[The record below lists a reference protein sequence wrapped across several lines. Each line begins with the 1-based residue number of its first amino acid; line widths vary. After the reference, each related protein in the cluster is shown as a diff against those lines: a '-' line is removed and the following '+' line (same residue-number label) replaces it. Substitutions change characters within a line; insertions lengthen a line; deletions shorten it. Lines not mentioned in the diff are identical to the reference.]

1 MPTILS
7 HYNGAL
13 RLLGERRLSTLTDDR
28 EARYLLDDA
37 YGDGSTEGAVKHC
50 LEVGQW
56 TFATR
61 SVMIDYSPSITPS
74 FGYNYAFDQPS
85 DMVDV
90 CGIWSDE
97 RMTTPLLQ
105 YRDERHYWYAD
116 LQTIYV
122 AYVSNDANYGADRS
136 LWPDTFSK
144 LIEAYLAREIVTN
157 LTQGDSKT
165 QMVATV
171 WKEALT
177 LARSGDAMRKPT
189 AMLPVGG
196 WLTSRRSSSGGSRS
210 NTGY

>member
-1 MPTILS
+1 MPTVISL
-7 HYNGAL
+7 YNGAL

-37 YGDGSTEGAVKHC
+37 YGDGQTEGAVKHC

-61 SVMIDYSPSITPS
+61 SVMLDYSPSITPG
-74 FGYNYAFDQPS
+74 FGFTYAFDKPT

-90 CGIWSDE
+90 CGIWSDD

-105 YRDERHYWYAD
+105 YRDERHFWYAE
-116 LQTIYV
+116 LETIYV
-122 AYVSNDANYGADRS
+122 SYVSNDVNYGADRS

-157 LTQGDSKT
+157 LTQGETKT
-165 QMVATV
+165 EMARKA

-177 LARSGDAMRKPT
+177 VARSGDAMRKPT
-189 AMLPVGG
+189 AKLPDGT
-196 WLTSRRSSSGGSRS
+196 WSLARRSYSGGSRS
-210 NTGY
+210 STGV